1 MIPALLFWLF
11 KKYAK
16 PAFNN
21 FMQRSAN
28 NRSQKR
34 AVLSIILLLHTFL
47 VQGQEKVYTYQI
59 KRNGDQIGTMQFYQK
74 KEGSDTF
81 LKMDSKVKTRFIF
94 EINVQTLDQSHFK
107 NGTLIYSSVHRKVNG
122 KEKESKE
129 TKLLHQ
135 DYQLLSGTKKTTSNS
150 PINYNMM
157 LLYCQEPIN
166 ISQVYS
172 DNYQQMLPI
181 YKTAPNTYR
190 INLPDGNYNSYYFQ
204 NGTCKKVEVHHTLYL
219 ITMELV

>member
-16 PAFNN
+16 PAFNTFN
-21 FMQRSAN
+21 QRLAN
-28 NRSQKR
+28 NRAQKR
-34 AVLSIILLLHTFL
+34 AALAILLLLSTFL
-47 VQGQEKVYTYQI
+47 VRGQEKIYTYQI
-59 KRNGDQIGTMQFYQK
+59 KRNGDQIGAMQFHQK
-74 KEGSDTF
+74 KEGDDTF
-81 LKMDSKVKTRFIF
+81 FKMVSKVKTRFIV
-94 EINVQTLDQSHFK
+94 EIDVQTLDQSHFK
-107 NGTLIYSSVHRKVNG
+107 NGTLIYSIVNRKVNG
-122 KEKESKE
+122 KEKAPKE
-129 TKLLHQ
+129 TRLLHQ
-135 DYQLLSGTKKTTSNS
+135 NYQLLAGAKKTTANTI
-150 PINYNMM
+150 INYNMM
-157 LLYCQEPIN
+157 LLYCQEPVN

-172 DNYQQMLPI
+172 DSFQKMLTI